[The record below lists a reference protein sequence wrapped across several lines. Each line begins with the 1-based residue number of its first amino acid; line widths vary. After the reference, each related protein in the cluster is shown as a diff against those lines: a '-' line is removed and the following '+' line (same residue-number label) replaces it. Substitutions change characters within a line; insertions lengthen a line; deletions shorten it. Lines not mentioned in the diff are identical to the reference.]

1 MKGGEIIGMLG
12 KRLTNLRKE
21 LKLTQEVIA
30 KKLHMTRS
38 TYAQYEV
45 DRRVPEYATLE
56 KLADFFN
63 VSIDYLVGRTDE
75 REGNVQGDSVDK
87 LIDYLDHELTDEE
100 IIERMNFKIDNITLT
115 DEEVREFIAFVRA
128 KRSMKMGQPA
138 AASKHQE
145 P

>member
-1 MKGGEIIGMLG
+1 MLG
-12 KRLTNLRKE
+12 QRLSALRGKSGLTQKE
-21 LKLTQEVIA
+21 LSSRLGMARTTYSGYENG
-30 KKLHMTRS
+30 TREPDHQ
-38 TYAQYEV
+38 TLQKFAAYFGVTTDYLLGV
-45 DRRVPEYATLE
+45 DRE
-56 KLADFFN
+56 KDA
-63 VSIDYLVGRTDE
+63 
-75 REGNVQGDSVDK
+75 VDK

-100 IIERMNFKIDNITLT
+100 IIERMNFKVDNITLT